1 MSGEAPFAP
10 STSPPRP
17 PQPTSFT
24 VTGEPTDEPM
34 QNSTESSGGPKYPSN
49 PTTESQAQTKNETD
63 NNGIADKAVQQQ
75 QVNTSSPVATP
86 TLAAASTAHNS
97 NNTMNSP
104 SGATTHSPSQ
114 STPPRHLLDNAV
126 PSPTASPASENITT
140 QQQQQQQQ
148 QSRLVSPSSSAEA
161 AAARLKATSPAPSQ
175 PTAPTQQLLHRTA
188 TASPKAT
195 SSPAIASATSPV
207 WPPTS
212 SVAPNESAS
221 PISTAAAAAA
231 PTTTAA
237 APIPPT
243 VQERQRS
250 SISDA
255 YQRSSPVTQ
264 HVSAAPADSLP
275 STGAV
280 AAPVQEQEPMSDVRS
295 SPPPSPQRT
304 PLSNGYRPLNVKD
317 ALTYLDQVK
326 IQFSDQPEIYNKF
339 LDIMKDFKSQAI
351 DTPGVI
357 ERVSSLFRGHPS
369 LISGFNTFLPPGYRI
384 ECSVDERARNIIKVT
399 TPTGTTTTTDGE
411 PLNLNSATSESRYY
425 QPYTTHQQPP
435 QPQQQ
440 PILTS
445 GYAIRE
451 QPAGMGMATSTHIP
465 PSQPPSAMTPSSQQH
480 PYTNHHHHPHTTPS
494 PSGQDDPNSSRKAP
508 VEFNHAINY
517 VNKIKNRFSGEPDTY
532 KQFLEILQTYQKE
545 QKPIQEVYAQVQ
557 TLFNGANDL
566 LDEFKQ
572 FLPEASGAAP
582 GDMSVFFGAHLQ
594 GKRGSMMV
602 PSLSTSGNRKKRMSA
617 AGINRMSNV
626 RGGLDTDDDL
636 QPSRATVSAEEAEF
650 FERVKKYIGNKA
662 TYRAF
667 LKLLNLFSQQ
677 ILDQNLLVARVESF
691 IGGNGE
697 LFEWFKTLVG
707 YDTKEDLLDNEPRS
721 KEKLDLAL
729 YVSYGPSYR
738 RVPKEQWQEQACS
751 GRDTLCREV
760 LNDEYVSHPRWA
772 SEDSEF
778 VASKK
783 NHFEEALHR
792 VEEERYDYDLSIEA
806 NLNTIALLEPVSKK
820 ISVMSLDEKA
830 TFRLPPG
837 LGGPSKAIYQHIIK
851 KIYGPERGVEIIELV
866 HDNPVP
872 TVPLLLKRLKQ
883 KDDEWKRAQREW
895 NKIWREV
902 ESQNYYKALDYQ
914 GVTFKSS
921 DKKAMGT
928 KALLGEIENIRSM
941 QPEKRLFLKGRPM
954 VVPDGGSR
962 LPPQFSFSFKDQPTF
977 KDVTRL
983 VLSFLERQDIYSQE
997 ECDGLRSVLETFVPA
1012 MFDVLDISPSTV
1024 LPKGRGQVEGD
1035 EDEMMAEADDEG
1047 GDDERGMPSSSYDSD
1062 GDIGMDEA
1070 SSWRRSM
1077 RPNNGNSTTDKQAA
1091 GTQSGSASSQN
1102 DTAQRTAE
1110 DAPNLSGAVGGG
1122 PSPPPEEAV
1131 DNDPLDEGKPKPPVI
1146 TFFGNDTFYCFV
1158 RLFQLVYTRLQKM
1171 KLADI
1176 AYRKSPESTK
1186 RANKAA
1192 LDLNADNVVIHDVEM
1207 DFSHGYYHAL
1217 LDLIDLF
1224 FDGTVDQAS
1233 FEECSRYIF
1242 GSKAYIMFTIDK
1254 LILLLTRHMHHIMSD
1269 VRSRQLVELFRT
1281 YRNLEHPPDAQ
1292 QLATYKLRAEQD
1304 VIGPEQNIYGIVFDT
1319 GTRILSIQLLD
1330 QEDYPLETDAR
1341 TAYNDYITDFADFNV
1356 PTRGIDDQN
1365 LKQQFLKR
1373 NVTGKRKREDNEDA
1387 YVYPGMQYKISKESY
1402 HMFYIIDTEDTFIRK
1417 RRAVAREEEE
1427 KSAAATATTTTTEE
1441 SKWRSWLESE
1451 KGWSRGVDDKGKAEK
1466 DAEALLT
1473 GKKTVKDK
1481 ENGGDNDMQ
1490 IKNDIG
1496 DEEQSKAAAAAIV
1509 PSSSTPP
1516 TTAATEAPPPSITAD
1531 KDGPAPE
1538 SKPAEQKSAPDKR
1551 PKTPPPSQTTDRS
1564 KSPEQ
1569 QQIVPE

>member
-1 MSGEAPFAP
+1 MSGEAPSAP
-10 STSPPRP
+10 STSPPPP
-17 PQPTSFT
+17 PQPQTE
-24 VTGEPTDEPM
+24 TGAPPPIHSSTIKTITQEIKKSDEPM
-34 QNSTESSGGPKYPSN
+34 QSSENNTSGSNHASSTDATDSVPIKREP
-49 PTTESQAQTKNETD
+49 D
-63 NNGIADKAVQQQ
+63 NNGKSDTTATLQQS
-75 QVNTSSPVATP
+75 SSPVLSGT
-86 TLAAASTAHNS
+86 SINS
-97 NNTMNSP
+97 AQTNNNNP
-104 SGATTHSPSQ
+104 SGAIASNEKLVHSPSQ
-114 STPPRHLLDNAV
+114 STSPRHPLDQVV
-126 PSPTASPASENITT
+126 PSRTQSPMSESTT
-140 QQQQQQQQ
+140 QQQASHRETPPLTSMMDTTPQRTASPTIQSIVNNDSTATTGKERSRSPMSVDGPYQRPISPAAQQQQTVVTTPNIAATTGALPTTNN
-148 QSRLVSPSSSAEA
+148 SA
-161 AAARLKATSPAPSQ
+161 AA
-175 PTAPTQQLLHRTA
+175 
-188 TASPKAT
+188 
-195 SSPAIASATSPV
+195 
-207 WPPTS
+207 
-212 SVAPNESAS
+212 
-221 PISTAAAAAA
+221 
-231 PTTTAA
+231 
-237 APIPPT
+237 
-243 VQERQRS
+243 
-250 SISDA
+250 
-255 YQRSSPVTQ
+255 
-264 HVSAAPADSLP
+264 
-275 STGAV
+275 
-280 AAPVQEQEPMSDVRS
+280 VQEQEPVSDVRS

-304 PLSNGYRPLNVKD
+304 SQTNGYRPLNVKD

-357 ERVSSLFRGHPS
+357 ERVSTLFRGHPT

-384 ECSVDERARNIIKVT
+384 ECTVDDRSRNIIKVT
-399 TPTGTTTTTDGE
+399 TPSGTTTTTDGE
-411 PLNLNSATSESRYY
+411 PLNLNSATNETRYY
-425 QPYTTHQQPP
+425 QPYTHQQPP
-435 QPQQQ
+435 PPQQQ

-445 GYAIRE
+445 GYVARE
-451 QPAGMGMATSTHIP
+451 PSGLAMATHAP
-465 PSQPPSAMTPSSQQH
+465 PPPSSQPTH
-480 PYTNHHHHPHTTPS
+480 PYSHHHTPP
-494 PSGQDDPNSSRKAP
+494 PSSHEDPNSSRKAP

-545 QKPIQEVYAQVQ
+545 QKPIQEVYGQVQ

-572 FLPEASGAAP
+572 FLPEASGAGA
-582 GDMSVFFGAHLQ
+582 GDINVFFGGQ

-602 PSLSTSGNRKKRMSA
+602 PSLSTSGTRKKRMST
-617 AGINRMSNV
+617 AGITKMSHV
-626 RGGLDTDDDL
+626 RGMETDDDL

-691 IGGNGE
+691 IGGNRE
-697 LFEWFKTLVG
+697 LFDWFKTLVG
-707 YDTKEDLLDNEPRS
+707 YDTKEDFLDNEPQS
-721 KEKLDLAL
+721 KEKLDLTHCA
-729 YVSYGPSYR
+729 SYGPSYR
-738 RVPKEQWQEQACS
+738 RVPKEWQEQTCS

-820 ISVMSLDEKA
+820 ISVMSLEEKA
-830 TFRLPPG
+830 AFRLPPG

-866 HDNPVP
+866 HDNPIP
-872 TVPLLLKRLKQ
+872 TVPILLKRLKQ

-921 DKKAMGT
+921 DKKAIGT
-928 KALLGEIENIRSM
+928 KALLSAIENIRSL

-1012 MFDVLDISPSTV
+1012 MFDVLDISPSTD
-1024 LPKGRGQVEGD
+1024 LPKGRGQEDGD

-1047 GDDERGMPSSSYDSD
+1047 GDDERALPSYDSD
-1062 GDIGMDEA
+1062 GDVGMGEA
-1070 SSWRRSM
+1070 SWRRRGTNR
-1077 RPNNGNSTTDKQAA
+1077 RPPSSENNTEKQQQQA
-1091 GTQSGSASSQN
+1091 SPSADPSSSSN
-1102 DTAQRTAE
+1102 DVARHSE
-1110 DAPNLSGAVGGG
+1110 EPIDSVGGN
-1122 PSPPPEEAV
+1122 PSPPPEEPV
-1131 DNDPLDEGKPKPPVI
+1131 DNDPLDEGKPKQPVI
-1146 TFFGNDTFYCFV
+1146 TFFGNDTFYCFI

-1176 AYRKSPESTK
+1176 AYRKNPETTK
-1186 RANKAA
+1186 KANKAA
-1192 LDLNADNVVIHDVEM
+1192 LDLNVDNIAIHDVHM
-1207 DFSHGYYHAL
+1207 DFSHGYYYAL
-1217 LDLIDLF
+1217 LDLIDLL
-1224 FDGTVDQAS
+1224 FDGTVDQAI

-1254 LILLLTRHMHHIMSD
+1254 LILLLTRHMHHIMTD
-1269 VRSRQLVELFRT
+1269 ARSRQLVELFRT

-1292 QLATYKLRAEQD
+1292 QLATYKVRAEQD
-1304 VIGPEQNIYGIVFDT
+1304 VVGIDQNVYGIVFDT
-1319 GTRILSIQLLD
+1319 NSRILSVQLLD

-1341 TAYNDYITDFADFNV
+1341 IAYNEYITDFADFNV
-1356 PTRGIDDQN
+1356 PTKGIEGQE
-1365 LKQQFLKR
+1365 LKRQFLKR
-1373 NVTGKRKREDNEDA
+1373 NITGKRKREDNEDS

-1417 RRAVAREEEE
+1417 RRAVVEQASTSS
-1427 KSAAATATTTTTEE
+1427 KG
-1441 SKWRSWLESE
+1441 SKWHHWLESE
-1451 KGWSRGVDDKGKAEK
+1451 KGWSRNVDSKEGAEK
-1466 DAEALLT
+1466 EAEALLS
-1473 GKKTVKDK
+1473 GKKESEANGDANK
-1481 ENGGDNDMQ
+1481 ENHKQ
-1490 IKNDIG
+1490 IKK
-1496 DEEQSKAAAAAIV
+1496 EHEQNEPVASTLPSSTIPPTPSTALPTTTDTPSTSSTTNKATQPSQP
-1509 PSSSTPP
+1509 PSSSTSTN
-1516 TTAATEAPPPSITAD
+1516 TTDKEASKQETEPKPMEQDST
-1531 KDGPAPE
+1531 PE
-1538 SKPAEQKSAPDKR
+1538 NNKP
-1551 PKTPPPSQTTDRS
+1551 PKTPPPSSTLSSQMDNNNNDA
-1564 KSPEQ
+1564 P
-1569 QQIVPE
+1569 